1 MNVIRMDVGAPV
13 KGAAANAEAE
23 LTLVAAA
30 PAAERARQLMA
41 QAKAVSLEHIEALKT
56 SLAQTQALADA
67 VVQGGDLYAPGL
79 HDFSRRLAEDLL
91 WRART
96 LEALAERQRDAARA
110 H

>member
-1 MNVIRMDVGAPV
+1 MNVIRMEAGAPV
-13 KGAAANAEAE
+13 KGATAKPDPE
-23 LTLVAAA
+23 LSLVAAA

-41 QAKAVSLEHIEALKT
+41 QAKAVSLEHIAALQA
-56 SLAQTQALADA
+56 SLAQTQALAEA

-79 HDFSRRLAEDLL
+79 HDFSRRMAEDLL

-96 LEALAERQRDAARA
+96 LEALAERQRDAART